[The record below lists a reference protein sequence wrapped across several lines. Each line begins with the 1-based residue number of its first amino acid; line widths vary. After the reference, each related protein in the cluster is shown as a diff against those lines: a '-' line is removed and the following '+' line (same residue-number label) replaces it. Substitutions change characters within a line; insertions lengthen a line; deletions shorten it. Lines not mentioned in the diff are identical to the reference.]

1 MSKIGENV
9 AKFVV
14 CCSRDWRFKGYLT
27 VIISG
32 DFGLSPDEHDDDE
45 FGDGYDCGDDE
56 YPEVSDWLSW
66 RCIWVRRSMDKL
78 MRSSGTVVMPD
89 SLL

>member
-1 MSKIGENV
+1 MPILPKILKPVTGNTLIYL
-9 AKFVV
+9 F
-14 CCSRDWRFKGYLT
+14 CLT

-32 DFGLSPDEHDDDE
+32 DFGLSPDEHEDE
-45 FGDGYDCGDDE
+45 LGDGYEFGEDE

-78 MRSSGTVVMPD
+78 IRSSGTVVMPD